1 MKSTIHSILIYPLVF
16 MFSFMLKGKKESYDN
31 FFNPKEEN
39 KDFNIL
45 NIVDNNNNK
54 EVSLFSKIKLFFDKE
69 SPLYDKTL
77 INLNIGKI
85 DIPEKKNFGMFN
97 FPKKIDMYYS
107 LSMLSKRITND
118 NLYFKLNFQ
127 ESISK
132 DEELNYY
139 LRYCLFIYASR
150 KIDKFFISH
159 SNSTLSKQLISIN
172 ETMIDFLSNSKF
184 ENFTVSKD
192 LYVLTI
198 VKKSQKIDIIWS
210 DTNRGI
216 ELTDFNK
223 VYDKFGS
230 LLKKD
235 IKISQ
240 SPIYAYHK

>member
-39 KDFNIL
+39 KDINIL
-45 NIVDNNNNK
+45 NIVDNNK

-77 INLNIGKI
+77 VDINIKKV

-127 ESISK
+127 DSISK
-132 DEELNYY
+132 DEELNCY
-139 LRYCLFIYASR
+139 LRYCLFVYASR
-150 KIDKFFISH
+150 KIDKFSINYTS
-159 SNSTLSKQLISIN
+159 SILSKELTKLN
-172 ETMIDFLSNSKF
+172 ETMIKFLSNSKF
-184 ENFTVSKD
+184 INFTVAKD
-192 LYVLTI
+192 LHVLTCE
-198 VKKSQKIDIIWS
+198 KKKEKFDIIWS
-210 DTNRGI
+210 SSKREID
-216 ELTDFNK
+216 LTDFNR
-223 VYDKFGS
+223 VFDKFGQE
-230 LLKKD
+230 LKKD
-235 IKISQ
+235 IKITN
-240 SPIYAYHK
+240 SPIYAYH